1 MQSLKSVTM
10 DLRQLR
16 QFVAV
21 AEERS
26 FRRAAERLH
35 VSQPPL
41 SVAVQRL
48 EADIGVTL
56 LDRTRHHVRL
66 TIAGEA
72 FLREARRTLAHAR
85 LSVEIAQRAAAGKLG
100 TLRLSFVPSA
110 ALGVVPRLLQAF
122 REDYPDVK
130 LVLSGDTTSQQMAA
144 LLGGTTDVGIV
155 VPPLHDAED
164 LRVESLCEQELM
176 LAVPRTHPVSNRRR
190 VQLRDLG
197 GEAFVGFPFKEGP
210 GFESVVVAACQDSG
224 FIPNFVQVASQM
236 QTILALVAG
245 GIGIALVPQAMQSVL
260 MENVAYL
267 QVRRRNAPVKYSLG
281 LAFRPSNTN
290 PTLGAFVS
298 MAYRLRRELSQ
309 TAKPPL
315 GAARLGSPD

>member
-1 MQSLKSVTM
+1 M

-110 ALGVVPRLLQAF
+110 ALGVVPAQEGGVHVLQQTGAG
-122 REDYPDVK
+122 
-130 LVLSGDTTSQQMAA
+130 VLPVEIRFKDGRPQRVTMTQR
-144 LLGGTTDVGIV
+144 
-155 VPPLHDAED
+155 DA
-164 LRVESLCEQELM
+164 
-176 LAVPRTHPVSNRRR
+176 
-190 VQLRDLG
+190 
-197 GEAFVGFPFKEGP
+197 
-210 GFESVVVAACQDSG
+210 
-224 FIPNFVQVASQM
+224 
-236 QTILALVAG
+236 
-245 GIGIALVPQAMQSVL
+245 
-260 MENVAYL
+260 
-267 QVRRRNAPVKYSLG
+267 
-281 LAFRPSNTN
+281 AFRPAKLNKKALAAALGLTVKDFDPKLEPEYVSTGIFNLMVPLRNRAALSKIVMNMVALRELLGKNGTMAYCFACGDN
-290 PTLGAFVS
+290 GKAFSRGMLPWELYEDAGTGSAAGALGAYLVKHGKLSAGHTLNILQGEEMGRPCHIEVEVTQSGKKLVPRVS
-298 MAYRLRRELSQ
+298 
-309 TAKPPL
+309 
-315 GAARLGSPD
+315 GAAVKVFEGTIQI